1 MNLEVKWEMAGWGV
15 LACPDL
21 NLTIDVSPVG
31 HKLESSECLLLS
43 HGSVA
48 KVCVRYVKDSL
59 APLSE

>member
-1 MNLEVKWEMAGWGV
+1 M
-15 LACPDL
+15 PRS
-21 NLTIDVSPVG
+21 ISISPEG

-59 APLSE
+59 ARFSE